1 MDVEQAVELARD
13 AVMLTLLLS
22 LPIMGVAM
30 LAGLLISIGQAV
42 TQIQDQTLSFVPKI
56 VLMLLTALLILPW
69 SIGLIMEYSTNLY
82 LEIPNLF

>member
-22 LPIMGVAM
+22 VPIMGVAM

-56 VLMLLTALLILPW
+56 VLMLVTALLILPW
-69 SIGLIMEYSTNLY
+69 SIAQIVEYSTNLY
-82 LEIPNLF
+82 LEIPKML